1 MIAVAGASTGKTG
14 KVLEVLPSR
23 GVALVEGL
31 NLQKKTLRK
40 SQDNPQGGIS
50 DKEGP
55 IALSNLLLYC
65 PNEKKGVRVGRVRE
79 GRQLVRKC
87 RLCGHAF
94 DA

>member
-1 MIAVAGASTGKTG
+1 MAVSGASKGKTG
-14 KVLEVLPSR
+14 KVLQVLPSR

-50 DKEGP
+50 EKEGP

-65 PNEKKGVRVGRVRE
+65 PNDKKGVRVGRARE
-79 GRQLVRKC
+79 GSQLIRKC